1 MKFPWIDRIGD
12 WNPQLLR
19 ELKGRLKPRNVLI
32 AVAISLM
39 GQFFLFQ
46 FFQTQLPIP
55 VAPDDYK
62 YPISNQ
68 FCTGQP
74 DYPGAR
80 IYKCVLDSLGNFSI
94 NWQQWWLS
102 VFVFLSFVG
111 IFALL
116 VIGTYMLIADL
127 TNEERKG
134 SLNFIRLSPESTQRL
149 LIGKM
154 LGVPILVY
162 ILAGLAIPLHLCA
175 GLSAQISLPEIL
187 GFYTVV
193 VACCIFFFSTALLY
207 GLVTNWL
214 AGFQAWLGA
223 GIVLSFLWFTAALT
237 TTPIY
242 SPIAW
247 VRLFAPFDLIPHLTD
262 SLLSSPNVELEKLQW
277 FHLPLGTNVAV
288 ITAFALVNYVLW
300 TYWVSQGLQRC
311 FRNPNATIL
320 SKSQSYLFTAC
331 FTASTL
337 GYALPGYK
345 DSYLANNPKEWL
357 FQHLLMLSFFDL
369 LLFLYLMA
377 ALLPH
382 RQAMQDWARYRRQK
396 LSSTKSFWKS
406 SLVKDLIWGEKS
418 PALGAIFLNLI
429 IAIIPLVGF
438 ISFSAATID
447 EKIAAFFS
455 LGLAA
460 SLVIIYAA
468 TTQMILFMKAK
479 NRIFWAIG
487 TIGAALFLPPIILGV
502 LSIQPGTTLGFLW
515 FFTAGA
521 PIVVLFPT
529 QGVITSMTVLLAIL
543 GQWSILGLLSFQ
555 FTRQLR
561 IAGESATKALLAGRS

>member
-19 ELKGRLKPRNVLI
+19 ELNGRLQPRNVLI
-32 AVAISLM
+32 ATAISLL

-55 VAPDDYK
+55 VAPEDYK
-62 YPISNQ
+62 YPVSNQ
-68 FCTGQP
+68 FCTGKP
-74 DYPGAR
+74 DYEGAR
-80 IYKCVLDSLGNFSI
+80 VYKCVLDSLGNFTI

-111 IFALL
+111 IFTLL

-162 ILAGLAIPLHLCA
+162 LLAGLAIPLHLWA
-175 GLSAQISLPEIL
+175 GLSAQISLGEIL
-187 GFYTVV
+187 GFYSIV
-193 VACCIFFFSTALLY
+193 VACCIFFFSAALLY

-223 GIVLSFLWFTAALT
+223 GIVLSFLWLTAALSF
-237 TTPIY
+237 TPIY
-242 SPIAW
+242 NPIAW
-247 VRLFAPFDLIPHLTD
+247 VRLFAPFDLIPHLAD
-262 SLLSSPNVELEKLQW
+262 SALSSQNVQLEKLQW
-277 FHLPLGTNVAV
+277 FYLPLGTNVLV
-288 ITAFALVNYVLW
+288 LTAFALVNYALW
-300 TYWVSQGLQRC
+300 TYWISQGLQRC
-311 FRNPNATIL
+311 FRNSNATIL

-331 FTASTL
+331 FTVSTL
-337 GYALPGYK
+337 GFALPGYK
-345 DSYLANNPKEWL
+345 ESYLENNPKEWL

-396 LSSTKSFWKS
+396 VSKRNIFWHS
-406 SLVKDLIWGEKS
+406 SLLKDLIWGEKS
-418 PALGAIFLNLI
+418 PALGAIAINLA

-438 ISFSAATID
+438 ISFSPAKID

-460 SLVIIYAA
+460 SIVIIYAA
-468 TTQMILFMKAK
+468 TTQLILFMKAQ

-487 TIGAALFLPPIILGV
+487 TIGAALFLPPIILGM

-521 PIVVLFPT
+521 PIVVLFPS
-529 QGVITSMTVLLAIL
+529 GGFITSITVWLAII

-555 FTRQLR
+555 LTRQLR